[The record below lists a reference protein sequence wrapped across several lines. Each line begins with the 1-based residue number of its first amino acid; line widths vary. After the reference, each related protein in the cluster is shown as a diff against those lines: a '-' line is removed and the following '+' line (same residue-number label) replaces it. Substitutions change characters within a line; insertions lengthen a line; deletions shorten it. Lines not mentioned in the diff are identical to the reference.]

1 MNAAETIAAAIEKL
15 ETLKAESTPSP
26 WHHWTDDLT
35 GDVDLWHDQEARS
48 YIATLGHSDAPRVNR
63 DADLIVTLHR
73 TIDAQLKILRRDID
87 IRVAYIARGVLAQWV
102 EAVERAGDL
111 DLARAILGETP

>member
-1 MNAAETIAAAIEKL
+1 MNAAETIQAAIEKL
-15 ETLKAESTPSP
+15 DELRQLATPGEWEFDSEPFGAIFTEQEPGLGVMTEVAEEMHE
-26 WHHWTDDLT
+26 WD
-35 GDVDLWHDQEARS
+35 
-48 YIATLGHSDAPRVNR
+48 GH
-63 DADLIVTLHR
+63 LIVTLHR

-87 IRVAYIARGVLAQWV
+87 IRVEYIARGVLAQWV